1 MFPYSVDRQS
11 SDVHRFSSRLRGLGP
26 DFVRVSPHD
35 RRGIGLRV
43 IIVSVA
49 LVGGIGIAASVMV
62 KPRHGSGTG
71 TDEVLTA
78 QVEVGRFVF
87 EVVEAGEVESSS
99 NVEVRCEVQSRNSN
113 GTAILEIVP
122 EGTYVQKGDLLAR
135 LDDSALQSEL
145 LQQQLACNSSETLVV
160 QAKNELDAAKLSLQE
175 YESGTF
181 RQEVELQES
190 LVFVAEENVRRAEEY
205 LRYSEKLAARG
216 YVTEI
221 QLEADRF
228 AVEKSRKELEV
239 AKSKLEVLKS
249 YTKTRMINRLQ
260 ADIRIAES
268 KLQSLESSHKL
279 DGSKLENLKQQ
290 LERCVIRAPANGQ
303 VVYANDVRTRGSS
316 TEIAIAEGRL
326 VRERQVM
333 FRLPDPKRMQVLAKI
348 NESRIERVKAG
359 MTAKLTLDALSDMVL
374 EGTVRT
380 VSDFPLPNN
389 NVYNTTKEYAAI
401 VEIHAPPQSVR
412 PGMTAEVAIQIEQ
425 IDDALQV
432 PLQALLSPREG
443 HHFCLVQQLG
453 GELEVREVHLGSL
466 NEKTVVI
473 RDGLNPDDHVVLNPR
488 SFEDDVTYPTLA
500 NEAPTVAAQPAEPA
514 ATPES
519 KTVSR
524 PENNPQVS
532 GGAG

>member
-1 MFPYSVDRQS
+1 MA
-11 SDVHRFSSRLRGLGP
+11 LLG
-26 DFVRVSPHD
+26 
-35 RRGIGLRV
+35 
-43 IIVSVA
+43 A
-49 LVGGIGIAASVMV
+49 IGITAAVV
-62 KPRHGSGTG
+62 FKPRHGSGVG
-71 TDEVLTA
+71 SAEVLTA
-78 QVEVGRFVF
+78 PVAVGRFVH

-99 NVEVRCEVQSRNSN
+99 NVEVRCEVQSRNAS
-113 GTAILEIVP
+113 GTAILEIVL
-122 EGTYVQKGDLLAR
+122 EGTYVQKGDFLAR

-160 QAKNELDAAKLSLQE
+160 QSENELDAAKLSLQE

-228 AVEKSRKELEV
+228 AVEKARKELDV
-239 AKSKLEVLKS
+239 AKSKLDVLKS

-279 DGSKLENLKQQ
+279 DVSKLENLRQQ
-290 LERCVIRAPANGQ
+290 LEKCVIRAPANGQ
-303 VVYANDVRTRGSS
+303 VVYANDVRTRGAN
-316 TEIAIAEGRL
+316 TDIAIAEGRL

-359 MTAKLTLDALSDMVL
+359 MPAKLTLDALSDMVL
-374 EGTVRT
+374 EGTVRA

-401 VEIHAPPQSVR
+401 VEIHDPPQAVR
-412 PGMTAEVAIQIEQ
+412 PGMTAEVAIQVEQ
-425 IDDALQV
+425 LDDALQV
-432 PLQALLSPREG
+432 PLQALLPPREG
-443 HHFCLVQQLG
+443 HHFCLVQQG
-453 GELEVREVHLGSL
+453 DGELEVREVHLGPL

-473 RDGLNPDDHVVLNPR
+473 RDGLTNDDVVVLNPR
-488 SFEDDVTYPTLA
+488 AFEDEIAYPTVT
-500 NEAPTVAAQPAEPA
+500 NEAPVVAAQPAESA
-514 ATPES
+514 AAPES

-524 PENNPQVS
+524 PENNPQVT